1 MGPMARHATEP
12 SRRWE
17 RISLASGVL
26 AAAAFIAATAL
37 FIVAIVPGMPPS
49 LDAPAAER
57 AARYATMSQNVT
69 YKLVSLLGTS
79 QMLLLPLFFGGL
91 FGVLRRAEAGSAS
104 LAAGVFAAGIVFAVI
119 TPLATL
125 IEDHLLL
132 GLAARGADPNIVV
145 AFDGLVPLSLSLS
158 GFPQALVAAGTA
170 ALILSSGL
178 APRWLGWTGF
188 GLAALSL
195 AATLVTVVGPALFPV
210 AALAALLFRLW
221 ILALSVALLG
231 SSRVAS
237 PSPGQTAPA

>member
-1 MGPMARHATEP
+1 MGPMAQHATEP
-12 SRRWE
+12 SWRWE
-17 RISLASGVL
+17 RIALASGVV

-37 FIVAIVPGMPPS
+37 FIVAIVPDMAPLG
-49 LDAPAAER
+49 APAAER
-57 AARYATMSQNVT
+57 AARYATISQNV
-69 YKLVSLLGTS
+69 KLVSLLGTS
-79 QMLLLPLFFGGL
+79 QMLFLPLFFGGL
-91 FGVLRRAEAGSAS
+91 FGILRRAEAGSAS

-170 ALILSSGL
+170 ALILSSGV

-237 PSPGQTAPA
+237 PSPGRAAPA

>member
-1 MGPMARHATEP
+1 MGPMAQHATEP

-17 RISLASGVL
+17 RIALASGVL

-37 FIVAIVPGMPPS
+37 FIVAIAPGMAP

-57 AARYATMSQNVT
+57 AARYASMNESVT
-69 YKLVSLLGTS
+69 RKLVSLLGTS
-79 QMLLLPLFFGGL
+79 QMLFLPLFFGGL

-104 LAAGVFAAGIVFAVI
+104 LAAVVFAGGIVFAVI

-132 GLAARGADPNIVV
+132 GLAARGVDPNIVV

-170 ALILSSGL
+170 ALILSSGV

-221 ILALSVALLG
+221 ILALSLALLG

-237 PSPGQTAPA
+237 PSPGQAAPA

>member
-1 MGPMARHATEP
+1 MGPMAQHATEP
-12 SRRWE
+12 SWRWE
-17 RISLASGVL
+17 RIALASGVL
-26 AAAAFIAATAL
+26 AAVAFIAATAL
-37 FIVAIVPGMPPS
+37 FIVAIAPGMVP

-57 AARYATMSQNVT
+57 AARYASMSENVT
-69 YKLVSLLGTS
+69 RKLVSLLGTS
-79 QMLLLPLFFGGL
+79 QMLFFPLFFGGL

-132 GLAARGADPNIVV
+132 GLAASGADPKIVV

-237 PSPGQTAPA
+237 PSPGQAAPA